1 MASSA
6 HRLSAELLL
15 PVSFAMSRSIL
26 TSLDGAAW
34 SFNLALLL
42 GATLLCRLVDGVL
55 RNLMDIEAGGAYGLA
70 ATSPDALVYGLSM
83 LLQLGGSAGVWSMAE
98 LLAGVAGSKLTAAAA
113 VGFAPSTLVGLLGI
127 GGTVLAFVLPR
138 VLRAHPNGWL
148 QRIVGFRWLRHQLG
162 QPHSPLTP
170 VHPPRSPMSDFSGA
184 ASARSEC
191 SPPYSAGSVSARMAS
206 GGRRVISAA
215 ALPSPLTQC
224 RRRTRRAGRRQHW
237 ALLAAAALAAAEAAP
252 CRTAEAAGSF
262 GAAPVPAAFMR
273 AAGMQEDEPD
283 ADDASTPVGRG
294 GGGAAGS
301 ADDRLTAAT
310 PPTRRQPRRRRRR
323 RRAL

>member
-191 SPPYSAGSVSARMAS
+191 SPPYSAGSVSSADGIWGAAGRF
-206 GGRRVISAA
+206 GGGSALAFSPSAA
-215 ALPSPLTQC
+215 
-224 RRRTRRAGRRQHW
+224 
-237 ALLAAAALAAAEAAP
+237 
-252 CRTAEAAGSF
+252 
-262 GAAPVPAAFMR
+262 
-273 AAGMQEDEPD
+273 D
-283 ADDASTPVGRG
+283 AHGGPVGGGTGTLARG
-294 GGGAAGS
+294 GGGGGGGS
-301 ADDRLTAAT
+301 AV
-310 PPTRRQPRRRRRR
+310 
-323 RRAL
+323 